1 MKTKIQE
8 LLWPVTCPFCG
19 KINQNGVCLS
29 CTKKVEALLIRGPRC
44 LKCGKPV
51 RYKEQEYCYDCTHI
65 WHHYDRGISL
75 WVHRE
80 PVSMSIYRFK
90 YHNQRFYAGFYASK
104 IVQEHG
110 VLIRKWNPQVIVPV
124 PLYPKRRRK
133 RGYNQAEILA
143 VEIGRILGITVAK
156 KMVERV
162 QNTRPQKML
171 DNRKRKQNLEGAFVV
186 RTASLKLKS
195 VLVIDDIY
203 TTGATIDAVAR
214 VLKDVGVQKVYFL
227 TISIGQGY

>member
-1 MKTKIQE
+1 
-8 LLWPVTCPFCG
+8 
-19 KINQNGVCLS
+19 
-29 CTKKVEALLIRGPRC
+29 
-44 LKCGKPV
+44 
-51 RYKEQEYCYDCTHI
+51 
-65 WHHYDRGISL
+65 
-75 WVHRE
+75 
-80 PVSMSIYRFK
+80 MSIYRFK

-171 DNRKRKQNLEGAFVV
+171 DNRKRKQNLERAFVV

>member
-1 MKTKIQE
+1 MQ
-8 LLWPVTCPFCG
+8 
-19 KINQNGVCLS
+19 
-29 CTKKVEALLIRGPRC
+29 
-44 LKCGKPV
+44 
-51 RYKEQEYCYDCTHI
+51 
-65 WHHYDRGISL
+65 
-75 WVHRE
+75 
-80 PVSMSIYRFK
+80 
-90 YHNQRFYAGFYASK
+90 
-104 IVQEHG
+104 
-110 VLIRKWNPQVIVPV
+110 
-124 PLYPKRRRK
+124 
-133 RGYNQAEILA
+133 
-143 VEIGRILGITVAK
+143 K

-171 DNRKRKQNLEGAFVV
+171 DNRKRKQNLERAFVV